1 MEKKVVSLEDRI
13 PKLQQ
18 QRKQKSNRR
27 MILFLSVF
35 FILIFLVIY
44 FQSPLSKVASV
55 QVKGNQHVNSDTII
69 EFSDIDEKTGMWN
82 LSEET
87 IKKSIKNHQE
97 IKDVTLER
105 KFPNSVVL
113 NIVEYKRVAYIE
125 KSGAFS
131 PILENGQVLAD
142 AKETYPTDAPIMV
155 NWQND
160 DQIQVM
166 ASELIKVPKSI
177 ANSISEIHHTPGKTD
192 PWHITLYMNDGYEV
206 SASVRSFSKKMSA
219 YPSIVGQL
227 EPDVKGVIH
236 LEVGSYFEA
245 YNQTPNTDQ
254 EEENEEQDETE
265 R

>member
-27 MILFLSVF
+27 LTLFLSVF
-35 FILIFLVIY
+35 FLLILLVIY

-69 EFSDIDEKTGMWN
+69 EYSEIDEKTGMWN
-82 LSEET
+82 LSEGT
-87 IKKSIKNHQE
+87 IKESIKKHQQIKE
-97 IKDVTLER
+97 ITLER

-131 PILENGQVLAD
+131 PILENGQVLED
-142 AKETYPTDAPIMV
+142 AKETYPMDAPIMV
-155 NWQND
+155 NWKNEEQT
-160 DQIQVM
+160 QEM
-166 ASELIKVPKSI
+166 ASELIKLPVSI
-177 ANSISEIHHTPGKTD
+177 TNSISEIHHTPEKTD

-206 SASVRSFSKKMSA
+206 SASVRSFSKKMTA
-219 YPSIVGQL
+219 YPSIVAQL
-227 EPDVKGVIH
+227 EPDVKGIIH

-245 YNQTPNTDQ
+245 YNKTPNTDQ
-254 EEENEEQDETE
+254 EEADEEQDETE